1 MAAKV
6 KQVFISYSSK
16 EASQV
21 NEIVETLERKGI
33 ECWIAPRD
41 IRVGSNYTKDIP
53 SAIQE
58 CPCFL
63 LVLSRQSQ
71 KSQWV
76 NKELTHAINQ
86 NKRIFPLI
94 IEEFTLDEGISFQL
108 VNIQTCSY
116 YQEKATVMGKLMD
129 DIRGLD
135 SKRALSPETV
145 PAPEEL
151 TAEEYYEKGN
161 IALQEENY
169 TDAITWYQKAAKQE
183 YANAQYCLGL
193 CYANGWGVV
202 LNHETAVEWYRK
214 AAGQGHADAQ
224 YCLGLCY
231 ANGWGVTLNHETA
244 VEWYRKAAGQS
255 HADAQYCLGLCY
267 ANGWGVEQNDKTAVE
282 WYHKS
287 AELGNAEAQTH
298 LRHCHE
304 TGRGVSQDY
313 NVASEAC
320 SQR

>member
-1 MAAKV
+1 M
-6 KQVFISYSSK
+6 KQVFISHSSK
-16 EASQV
+16 DASQV
-21 NEIVETLERKGI
+21 NEIVETLERQGI

-58 CPCFL
+58 CPFFL

-71 KSQWV
+71 KSQWF

-116 YQEKATVMGKLMD
+116 YQEKETSMGKLMD
-129 DIRGLD
+129 NIRGLD
-135 SKRALSPETV
+135 SKRALPPKTV
-145 PAPEEL
+145 PKIEAL

-214 AAGQGHADAQ
+214 AAGQ
-224 YCLGLCY
+224 
-231 ANGWGVTLNHETA
+231 
-244 VEWYRKAAGQS
+244 S
-255 HADAQYCLGLCY
+255 HPDAQYCLGLCY

-287 AELGNAEAQTH
+287 AELGNVEAQAH
-298 LRHCHE
+298 LRPLL
-304 TGRGVSQDY
+304 
-313 NVASEAC
+313 
-320 SQR
+320 

>member
-1 MAAKV
+1 M
-6 KQVFISYSSK
+6 KQVFISYNS
-16 EASQV
+16 EDASQA
-21 NEIVETLERKGI
+21 NEIVETLEKQGI
-33 ECWIAPRD
+33 ECWISPRD

-129 DIRGLD
+129 DIRELD

-151 TAEEYYEKGN
+151 TADEYYEKGN
-161 IALQEENY
+161 IAHQKENY

-183 YANAQYCLGL
+183 SAN
-193 CYANGWGVV
+193 
-202 LNHETAVEWYRK
+202 
-214 AAGQGHADAQ
+214 AQ

-244 VEWYRKAAGQS
+244 VEWYRKAAGQN

-282 WYHKS
+282 WYQKS
-287 AELGNAEAQTH
+287 AELGNAEAQTR
-298 LRHCHE
+298 LGYCYE
-304 TGRGVSQDY
+304 IVRGVPQDY
-313 NVASEAC
+313 SVASEAC